1 LHASRALH
9 IHFDSAKK
17 TFAYPN
23 YGRSNMDLLF
33 STASTILGSPESVQS
48 VPAISPE
55 PSLAYRRKRRI
66 TYEDLGHTVR
76 DLHDNSDP
84 RVSKFIRLLS
94 RNVRSFCLKEFF
106 YSTIDA
112 TYYNDNEFITC
123 LRMLGLDHIKSMTRY
138 EWSVVKGVMG
148 VEIGRPRR
156 FSAAF
161 LESERIKLKDYR
173 TSRRQNK
180 TSSSIAIGDTV
191 TVCDMKTK
199 TIARGLVISTV
210 EAMTRKKL
218 RIDEKNPNF
227 EQKESYLVQLERP
240 ELGIEIYDD
249 VDIAVI
255 EAASSTR
262 QDVQQSM
269 MPSHVVDLRSL
280 NAFSSRQ
287 PTQGR
292 KEKDLKSSQ
301 KLSLTQS
308 TDNSSETADSTPDSS
323 QCMEENENE
332 NNEWSEVNSSQSS
345 LPVSGRAR
353 QTMQIEDKRTQ
364 SKEVILKRCAEAVQ
378 KVWPDCLSEAEKFIE
393 TELEIM
399 IKEQTEGGG
408 QLEDDHMLS
417 DTKVKDLI
425 VRCIGGLLLFRD
437 TKGKWLPEYAEPV
450 LVAVASGIC
459 EGGSVQDYRQM
470 MSNLGTILSHI

>member
-1 LHASRALH
+1 
-9 IHFDSAKK
+9 
-17 TFAYPN
+17 
-23 YGRSNMDLLF
+23 M
-33 STASTILGSPESVQS
+33 
-48 VPAISPE
+48 
-55 PSLAYRRKRRI
+55 
-66 TYEDLGHTVR
+66 
-76 DLHDNSDP
+76 
-84 RVSKFIRLLS
+84 
-94 RNVRSFCLKEFF
+94 KEFF

-218 RIDEKNPNF
+218 KIDEKNPNF

-255 EAASSTR
+255 EVASSTR
-262 QDVQQSM
+262 QDVQHSM
-269 MPSHVVDLRSL
+269 MPSHVVDLKNL

-287 PTQGR
+287 STQGR
-292 KEKDLKSSQ
+292 KEKELKSGQ
-301 KLSLTQS
+301 KQSLTQF

-332 NNEWSEVNSSQSS
+332 NIEWSEVNSSQSS
-345 LPVSGRAR
+345 FQSLQHPTSGRSR
-353 QTMQIEDKRTQ
+353 QAMQGDDKRTQ

-378 KVWPDCLSEAEKFIE
+378 RVWPDCLSEAEKFIE
-393 TELEIM
+393 TELETM
-399 IKEQTEGGG
+399 IKEQTEGGS
-408 QLEDDHMLS
+408 QLEDDHIIS
-417 DTKVKDLI
+417 DSKLKDLI